1 MKKVNKHKK
10 SKTLKNKSNNTK
22 IEFFIRKIKSKD
34 KKFIAYTSLLSIL
47 FILVISILAY
57 TTFNTLNK
65 KIAEQNTPSGSFELE
80 GSSNPEIVAI
90 LKDGASMVSN
100 DGENKQPGAGDNT
113 NSQTDT
119 NTTNKTNNSNNTNTT
134 APSSNNNTNTSNN
147 ETSNAPTSAP
157 TPTQQTQT
165 VTCWYKYGPMDGVPC
180 PDLPPNNYYNTT
192 KGCYAI
198 GYGTYIQCP
207 DYKST
212 VYSIE
217 ASRVCG
223 DSSYCKAYCSYFHAT
238 DNLTSERKILM
249 PGDALPNCSL

>member
-80 GSSNPEIVAI
+80 GFNNPEIVAI
-90 LKDGASMVSN
+90 LKDGEGTVGN
-100 DGENKQPGAGDNT
+100 GGETNQPGAGDNT
-113 NSQTDT
+113 NSQTNT
-119 NTTNKTNNSNNTNTT
+119 NTTNKTNNGNNTNTT
-134 APSSNNNTNTSNN
+134 DPNSNNNSTSNN
-147 ETSNAPTSAP
+147 ETSNPPTSAQP
-157 TPTQQTQT
+157 PTQQTQV

-192 KGCYAI
+192 KGCYAS
-198 GYGTYIQCP
+198 GYGNYIQCP
-207 DYKST
+207 DYQTT

-217 ASRVCG
+217 ASTACNG
-223 DSSYCKAYCSYFHAT
+223 SYCKAYCTYQHINEGLASQ
-238 DNLTSERKILM
+238 RIILM
-249 PGDALPNCSL
+249 PGDALPNCSV